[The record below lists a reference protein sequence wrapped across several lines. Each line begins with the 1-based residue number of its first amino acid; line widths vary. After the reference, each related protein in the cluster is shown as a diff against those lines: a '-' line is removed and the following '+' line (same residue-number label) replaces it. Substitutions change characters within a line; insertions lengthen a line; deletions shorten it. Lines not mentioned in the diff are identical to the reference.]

1 MHFRLEEEQEMTRSV
16 VREWADQELEPGA
29 TERDEAARF
38 DRRLLER
45 LGALGLA
52 GIPWPENA
60 GGAGGGYVA
69 FAVVIEELSRVC
81 ASTAASLIA
90 HTRSSYPVFRLGN
103 RQQHETVLKAMAGGR
118 LLGACL
124 LPLETGRIGEA
135 AAEAAGVAGVLED
148 EAYVLS
154 GKSPYVDLAGE
165 ADVVVVFARLNLGK
179 NRRRKEWSAFLLDK
193 GAEGLQIGELQ
204 SKLGLR
210 GVPTGSVRL
219 TDCRIPKSRLL
230 GHGAAAYECAL
241 TAIDIGWLG
250 SAALAVGL
258 AQRAME
264 EATAYAKQRTQFG
277 KPISQ
282 HQAVL
287 FKLADMAVQVEA
299 ARLLVY
305 QAAWLADAGLP
316 FRREA
321 ALAGSYAGRTAES
334 VTLEAVQVFGGYG
347 YMREYKV
354 ERYMRDAKCLAAA
367 AGTGAMR
374 QALVNSS
381 LGSPNTVEP

>member
-1 MHFRLEEEQEMTRSV
+1 MHFRLEEEQEMTRAV

-45 LGALGLA
+45 LGGLGLT

-60 GGAGGGYVA
+60 GGAGGGYIA
-69 FAVVIEELSRVC
+69 FAIAIEELSRVC
-81 ASTAASLIA
+81 ASTAASLVA

-135 AAEAAGVAGVLED
+135 AAEAAGVAGALEG

-154 GKSPYVDLAGE
+154 GEGRYVDLAGE
-165 ADVVVVFARLNLGK
+165 ADVIVVFARIYRGK
-179 NRRRKEWSAFLLDK
+179 NRRKEWSAFLLDK

-210 GVPTGSVRL
+210 GMPTGSVRF
-219 TDCRIPKSRLL
+219 TGCRIPKSRLL

-250 SAALAVGL
+250 SATLAVGL

-277 KPISQ
+277 KPIAQ

-287 FKLADMAVQVEA
+287 FKLADMAVQIEA

-305 QAAWLADAGLP
+305 QAAWRADAGLP

-321 ALAGSYAGRTAES
+321 ALARSYAVRAAES

-367 AGTGAMR
+367 AGAGAMR

-381 LGSPNTVEP
+381 LGSPNTVEH